1 MFRVKKKIF
10 DTLKL
15 QRKFVRKLSTPS
27 LPEFADV
34 VIIGEH
40 EGKEKL
46 RKEVGKS
53 REILIGKTA
62 SEETKK
68 KNSNLRFLR

>member
-10 DTLKL
+10 DFSKI
-15 QRKFVRKLSTPS
+15 QRKFVRKLTTPS

-40 EGKEKL
+40 EVEEKL
-46 RKEVGKS
+46 RKEVEEL
-53 REILIGKTA
+53 REILIGKA
-62 SEETKK
+62 FLDFLKGKAEKRQKK
-68 KNSNLRFLR
+68 